1 MLDYGNNFYLISLG
15 ILISC
20 LLNNLWIII
29 ERSVILMILHV
40 YYIDDILNGKYK
52 QVSLL
57 FP

>member
-1 MLDYGNNFYLISLG
+1 MLDYDNNFYLISLG
-15 ILISC
+15 IPISC

-29 ERSVILMILHV
+29 ERIFILMILHV
-40 YYIDDILNGKYK
+40 YYIDDILNGKYR

>member
-1 MLDYGNNFYLISLG
+1 MLDYDNNFYLISLG

-29 ERSVILMILHV
+29 ERIFILMILHV

>member
-29 ERSVILMILHV
+29 DRSFILMILHV

-52 QVSLL
+52 QVLLL

>member
-29 ERSVILMILHV
+29 ERSFILMILHV
-40 YYIDDILNGKYK
+40 NYIDDILNGKYK

>member
-1 MLDYGNNFYLISLG
+1 MLDYDNNFYLISLG
-15 ILISC
+15 ILITC

-29 ERSVILMILHV
+29 QRSCILMILPV

>member
-29 ERSVILMILHV
+29 ERSFILMILHI

>member
-15 ILISC
+15 ILITC

-29 ERSVILMILHV
+29 ERSFILMILHV

>member
-29 ERSVILMILHV
+29 DRSFILMILHV

>member
-29 ERSVILMILHV
+29 ERSFILMILHI

-52 QVSLL
+52 QVLLL

>member
-1 MLDYGNNFYLISLG
+1 MLDYDNNFYLISLG
-15 ILISC
+15 ILISN
-20 LLNNLWIII
+20 LLNNLLIII
-29 ERSVILMILHV
+29 ERSFILMVLHV

>member
-20 LLNNLWIII
+20 LLNNLLIII
-29 ERSVILMILHV
+29 ERSFILMVLHV

>member
-1 MLDYGNNFYLISLG
+1 MLDYDNNFYLISLG
-15 ILISC
+15 IFITC
-20 LLNNLWIII
+20 LLNNLWMFI
-29 ERSVILMILHV
+29 ERSYILMILHV

>member
-1 MLDYGNNFYLISLG
+1 MLDYGSNFYLISLG

-29 ERSVILMILHV
+29 ERSFILMILNV

>member
-29 ERSVILMILHV
+29 ERSFILMILHV